1 MKNDIFGNHTYGRT
15 YCRGVPGSKILLI
28 ILSGISALMALVIL
42 CKFRLVTALIAM
54 GVAEILTTGIPILI
68 VIGIFFYIIFR
79 IKWRT
84 RRYFW

>member
-1 MKNDIFGNHTYGRT
+1 MRNDIFGNHTYGKS
-15 YCRGVPGSKILLI
+15 YCRGVPANKILLI
-28 ILSGISALMALVIL
+28 VLSSISALMALVIL
-42 CKFRLVTALIAM
+42 FKFKLITALIAM

-79 IKWRT
+79 INWRA